1 MLHLSGGKLRVHW
14 NAYEAPI
21 GIDLPEE
28 EEEDERTVIPPVY
41 AQRGS
46 SLLEEWNADALPEE
60 KNATDTYASLS
71 DPTMLLEKQRVKEA
85 RLKARLAVYRAQYEM
100 NQFYDKYGN
109 EISDSD
115 SEQEEDED
123 EEDEEDEDEPALF
136 L

>member
-1 MLHLSGGKLRVHW
+1 
-14 NAYEAPI
+14 
-21 GIDLPEE
+21 
-28 EEEDERTVIPPVY
+28 
-41 AQRGS
+41 
-46 SLLEEWNADALPEE
+46 
-60 KNATDTYASLS
+60 
-71 DPTMLLEKQRVKEA
+71 MLLEKQRVKEA